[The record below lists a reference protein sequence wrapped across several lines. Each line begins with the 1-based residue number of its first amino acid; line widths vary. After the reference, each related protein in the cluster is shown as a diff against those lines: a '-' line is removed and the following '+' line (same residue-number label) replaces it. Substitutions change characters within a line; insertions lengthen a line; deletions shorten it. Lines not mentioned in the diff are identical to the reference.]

1 MPDHL
6 KITTPISTNEGIN
19 KLQPSKRPNTQAT
32 INPAEINQPGA
43 GLQAE
48 KNTDFN
54 LLLNRN
60 SVFSR
65 FAEQFSQT
73 PQLTET
79 MQQLLF
85 DLFNRTEDVEYAKSV
100 SPTLTHLA
108 NAMKMDSEAMVENLM
123 FQGGNQT
130 KFSAPVFDRLREIA
144 SQYPNSEFDTH
155 LANLLKAYD
164 SFFSIGDTTNSI
176 VKELNTLI
184 KQIPNSYGV
193 KVQELAAELRADQ
206 PVENHHNNLIVLK
219 EKILPLLGRYVHATN
234 DFGRARN
241 TITLLVHDIARLNVA
256 SRQEM
261 ADQFSN
267 LMDYCRFQL
276 NMPTEEL
283 DHLKSQFIR
292 HLNELSRPPENTLYN
307 SVIKVLEEGPKP
319 TASGLQQSFYK
330 DTIQSLL
337 LNNSVYMP
345 YTHLFL
351 PVNYQGQFMFA
362 EIWIEKDDPNSGTA
376 GAVPVAQKPTRLLLN
391 FEIKG
396 LGYFEASI
404 ELMQKR
410 ASVNLSCPPS
420 LAGRDREISLKIS
433 EIFTQNGLTAD
444 IVRIQPGGGEP
455 SNAQKIMK
463 KIYERKSG
471 IDVSV

>member
-1 MPDHL
+1 MPDNL

-32 INPAEINQPGA
+32 INPAEINQPGV
-43 GLQAE
+43 GPQAE
-48 KNTDFN
+48 QNPDFS

-65 FAEQFSQT
+65 FAEQFAQT
-73 PQLTET
+73 PKLTET
-79 MQQLLF
+79 MQQILF
-85 DLFNRTEDVEYAKSV
+85 DLFSRTADVEYAKSV
-100 SPTLTHLA
+100 SPTLNRLA
-108 NAMKMDSEAMVENLM
+108 SAMKMDGDAMVENLM
-123 FQGGNQT
+123 FQGSNQT
-130 KFSAPVFDRLREIA
+130 KFSAPVFDQLREIA
-144 SQYPNSEFDTH
+144 SRHPNSEFHTH

-184 KQIPNSYGV
+184 KQIPNSFGV
-193 KVQELAAELRADQ
+193 KVQELAAQLRTDQ
-206 PVENHHNNLIVLK
+206 PVENLSHNLTVLK
-219 EKILPLLGRYVHATN
+219 EKIIPLLSQYVNATN

-241 TITLLVHDIARLNVA
+241 TITLLVHDISRLNVG

-276 NMPTEEL
+276 SMPADEL
-283 DHLKSQFIR
+283 ENLKSQFIR
-292 HLNELSRPPENTLYN
+292 HLNELSRPPENSLYN
-307 SVIKVLEEGPKP
+307 SLLQALEDGPKP
-319 TASGLQQSFYK
+319 TASGLNQSLYK

-351 PVNYQGQFMFA
+351 PVNYQGQFLFA
-362 EIWIEKDDPNSGTA
+362 EIWVEKDDQNGSTA
-376 GAVPVAQKPTRLLLN
+376 ALPAAQKPTRLLLN

-404 ELMQKR
+404 ELMQTR
-410 ASVNLSCPPS
+410 ANVSLTCPAS
-420 LAGRDREISLKIS
+420 LAGKDREISSKIS
-433 EIFTQNGLTAD
+433 EIFTKNGLTAD
-444 IVRIQPGGGEP
+444 TVRIEPGGEP
-455 SNAQKIMK
+455 LNAQKIMK
-463 KIYERKSG
+463 RIYERKSG

>member
-1 MPDHL
+1 MPDNL
-6 KITTPISTNEGIN
+6 KITTPITTNEGIN
-19 KLQPSKRPNTQAT
+19 KLQPSKRPNTPVT
-32 INPAEINQPGA
+32 INPTEINQPDSGA
-43 GLQAE
+43 QTE
-48 KNTDFN
+48 RNTDFN

-79 MQQLLF
+79 MQQILF
-85 DLFNRTEDVEYAKSV
+85 DLFSRSTDTEYSKSV
-100 SPTLTHLA
+100 SPMMDRLA
-108 NAMKMDSEAMVENLM
+108 SAMKMDGDAMVENLM

-130 KFSAPVFDRLREIA
+130 NFSAPVFDQLREIA
-144 SQYPNSEFDTH
+144 SRNPNSEFDAR
-155 LANLLKAYD
+155 LADLLKAYD

-184 KQIPNSYGV
+184 KQIPNSFGI
-193 KVQELAAELRADQ
+193 KVQELVNELSTDQ
-206 PVENHHNNLIVLK
+206 PVEKFSSNLTVLK
-219 EKILPLLGRYVHATN
+219 EKIIPLLSRYVNTTN
-234 DFGRARN
+234 DFGRSRN
-241 TITLLVHDIARLNVA
+241 TITLLVHDISRLNMG

-276 NMPTEEL
+276 SMPADEL
-283 DHLKSQFIR
+283 ENLKSLFIR
-292 HLNELSRPPENTLYN
+292 HLNELSQPPKNLLYSSLIN
-307 SVIKVLEEGPKP
+307 ALEEGPKP
-319 TASGLQQSFYK
+319 AASGLNQSFYR

-362 EIWIEKDDPNSGTA
+362 EIWIEKDDRSGSPAGTA
-376 GAVPVAQKPTRLLLN
+376 PAAQKPTKLLLN

-404 ELMQKR
+404 ELLQTR
-410 ASVNLSCPPS
+410 ASVSLSCPPS
-420 LAGRDREISLKIS
+420 LAAKNREISSKIS

-444 IVRIQPGGGEP
+444 TVLIQPGGDP
-455 SNAQKIMK
+455 LNAQKITK

>member
-1 MPDHL
+1 MPDNL

-19 KLQPSKRPNTQAT
+19 KLQPSKRPNAPVT
-32 INPAEINQPGA
+32 INPAEINQPDA
-43 GLQAE
+43 GTQAE

-65 FAEQFSQT
+65 FAEQFAQT

-79 MQQLLF
+79 MQQILF
-85 DLFNRTEDVEYAKSV
+85 DLFSRTADIEHSKSV
-100 SPTLTHLA
+100 SPMMNRLA
-108 NAMKMDSEAMVENLM
+108 AAMKMDGDAMVENLM

-130 KFSAPVFDRLREIA
+130 KFSAPVFDQFREI
-144 SQYPNSEFDTH
+144 SSRNPNSEFDTH
-155 LANLLKAYD
+155 LASLLKAYD
-164 SFFSIGDTTNSI
+164 SFFSIGDTTNSVI
-176 VKELNTLI
+176 KELNTLI
-184 KQIPNSYGV
+184 KQIPNSFGI
-193 KVQELAAELRADQ
+193 KVQELANELRTDQ
-206 PVENHHNNLIVLK
+206 PAENLDGNLAVLK
-219 EKILPLLGRYVHATN
+219 EKIIPLLSRYVNTTN
-234 DFGRARN
+234 DFGRSRN
-241 TITLLVHDIARLNVA
+241 TITLLIHDIARLNVG

-267 LMDYCRFQL
+267 LMDYCRYQL
-276 NMPTEEL
+276 SMPADEL
-283 DHLKSQFIR
+283 ENLKSLFIR
-292 HLNELSRPPENTLYN
+292 HLNDLSQPPENRLY
-307 SVIKVLEEGPKP
+307 SSLIDALEEGPKP
-319 TASGLQQSFYK
+319 TASGLNQSFYR

-362 EIWIEKDDPNSGTA
+362 EIWIEKDDRDSSSA
-376 GAVPVAQKPTRLLLN
+376 GAAPAGQKPTKLLLN

-404 ELMQKR
+404 ELLQTR
-410 ASVNLSCPPS
+410 ASVSLSCPSS
-420 LAGRDREISLKIS
+420 LAAKSREIGSKIS

-444 IVRIQPGGGEP
+444 TVLIQPGGD
-455 SNAQKIMK
+455 SLNTQKIIK

>member
-1 MPDHL
+1 MPDNL
-6 KITTPISTNEGIN
+6 KITTPITTNEGIN
-19 KLQPSKRPNTQAT
+19 KLQPSKRPNTPVT
-32 INPAEINQPGA
+32 VNPAEINQPDA
-43 GLQAE
+43 GTQAE
-48 KNTDFN
+48 KNADFN
-54 LLLNRN
+54 FLLNRN

-65 FAEQFSQT
+65 FAEQFGQT

-79 MQQLLF
+79 MQQILF
-85 DLFNRTEDVEYAKSV
+85 DLFSRTADVEYSKSV
-100 SPTLTHLA
+100 SPMMNRLA
-108 NAMKMDSEAMVENLM
+108 AAMKMDGDAMVENLM

-130 KFSAPVFDRLREIA
+130 KFSAPVFDQFREIA
-144 SQYPNSEFDTH
+144 GRNPNSEFNMH

-164 SFFSIGDTTNSI
+164 SFFSIGDTTNSV

-184 KQIPNSYGV
+184 KQIPNSFGI
-193 KVQELAAELRADQ
+193 KVQELVNELRTDQ
-206 PVENHHNNLIVLK
+206 PVENLDGNLAVLK
-219 EKILPLLGRYVHATN
+219 EKIIPLLGRYVNTTN
-234 DFGRARN
+234 DFGRSRN
-241 TITLLVHDIARLNVA
+241 TITLLIHDIARLNVG

-267 LMDYCRFQL
+267 LMDYCRYQL
-276 NMPTEEL
+276 SMPADEL
-283 DHLKSQFIR
+283 ENLKSLFIR
-292 HLNELSRPPENTLYN
+292 HLNDLSQTSENRLYSSLVN
-307 SVIKVLEEGPKP
+307 ALEEGPKP
-319 TASGLQQSFYK
+319 TASGLNQSFYR

-362 EIWIEKDDPNSGTA
+362 EIWIEKDDRNSSPS
-376 GAVPVAQKPTRLLLN
+376 GAAPAAQKPTKLLLN

-404 ELMQKR
+404 ELLQTK
-410 ASVNLSCPPS
+410 AAVSLSCPSS
-420 LAGRDREISLKIS
+420 LAAKSREISSKIS

-444 IVRIQPGGGEP
+444 TVLIQPGSDP
-455 SNAQKIMK
+455 LNTQKIMK